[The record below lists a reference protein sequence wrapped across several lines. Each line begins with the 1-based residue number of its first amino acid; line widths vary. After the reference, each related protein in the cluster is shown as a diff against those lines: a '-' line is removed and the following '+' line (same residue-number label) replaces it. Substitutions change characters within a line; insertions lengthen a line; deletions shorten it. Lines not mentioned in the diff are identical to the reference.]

1 MARIWVINCSLY
13 KSLEWEFLSVFHGYT
28 PLWGDEGM
36 SVELIHMY
44 WDHVHGTKSTR
55 RVLENEVGA
64 KEVLHQVWFCSHTW
78 QGTLLKVTHFYE
90 VSCPTF
96 AHSGDLERHPKL
108 HVFGW
113 TELFD
118 FWRTQIRWVGYS
130 WIMGSLGL
138 NSKAHIALSKFK
150 YSYNIELYCVW
161 IEECPL

>member
-1 MARIWVINCSLY
+1 MRISL
-13 KSLEWEFLSVFHGYT
+13 SL
-28 PLWGDEGM
+28 LWLYPTFGWWGNVCRAHTHVLG
-36 SVELIHMY
+36 SCAWNQIYQGSSGKWSWSKRSSSSGLILQPHLAGNSP
-44 WDHVHGTKSTR
+44 W
-55 RVLENEVGA
+55 
-64 KEVLHQVWFCSHTW
+64 SH
-78 QGTLLKVTHFYE
+78 THFYE

-96 AHSGDLERHPKL
+96 AHSGDLERHPDL

-118 FWRTQIRWVGYS
+118 FWRTHTRGMGCS

-161 IEECPL
+161 IEECLL